1 MSERGSALVMAVF
14 VLAIL
19 SGMALALALLTDN
32 AMFMSLA
39 DRRSKQAYF
48 LAEAGAEAGRQALY
62 NTNGSGSF
70 DNDLVTAAGADTN
83 ISFDPDTIRP
93 VVAADG
99 TVTALTGYG
108 DDVPLIPLTALDDG
122 WYAVF
127 LTNDDANSGGWT
139 STNDDN
145 DRIMLTGIGASAD
158 GGLEVIQVIAEK
170 ATPFPADI
178 PAMTTMFGPGP
189 TWNPAAT
196 SSKTYVGDDCNGLG
210 IPGFNVPT
218 VGLLR
223 TSWEAAVEGALG
235 SPVYTSGGDSSH
247 LTVVNLT
254 DVTDPGVVGSSL
266 GTIDP
271 AWEDCEAF
279 RARVEEVRARA
290 DVVCIEGNSC
300 TLPASSPGRVI
311 FAEGDFTLGSSDSG
325 AGLLWVTGRLT
336 IDGATN
342 WNGILMV
349 VGEGQLYRSGAGT
362 GVVSGATVIADIA
375 GPDNI
380 YGTSDDCSG
389 GTDGFAGAVYDESA
403 GGTGVTTYCNTDVLA
418 ATPVTRYAV
427 AGFRQR

>member
-1 MSERGSALVMAVF
+1 VNDRGSALVMAVF

-48 LAEAGAEAGRQALY
+48 MAEAGAEAGRQALY

-70 DNDLVTAAGADTN
+70 DNDLVTAAGTDGS

-99 TVTALTGYG
+99 TVTGLTGHG

-145 DRIMLTGIGASAD
+145 DRIMVTGIGASA
-158 GGLEVIQVIAEK
+158 GGGFEVVQAIAEK
-170 ATPFPADI
+170 TTPFPADI

-189 TWNPAAT
+189 TWTPPASAL
-196 SSKTYVGDDCNGLG
+196 KTYVGDDCNGTG

-218 VGLLR
+218 VGLLT
-223 TSWEAAVEGALG
+223 TSWEASVEGTLG
-235 SPVYTSGGDSSH
+235 SPIYSSGADTSH
-247 LTVVNLT
+247 VTVVDIT
-254 DVTDPGVVGSSL
+254 DITDPGVVGSSL
-266 GTIDP
+266 GTIDS
-271 AWEDCEAF
+271 AWESCEAF
-279 RARVEEVRARA
+279 RARADEVRARA
-290 DVVCIEGNSC
+290 DVVCIEGSAC

-311 FAEGDFTLGSSDSG
+311 FSEGDFTLTASDSG

-336 IDGATN
+336 VNGDTN
-342 WNGILMV
+342 WSGILMV
-349 VGEGQLYRSGAGT
+349 VGEGEFYRSGAGT
-362 GVVSGATVIADIA
+362 GAVSGATVIADIA
-375 GPDNI
+375 GPDNT
-380 YGTSDDCSG
+380 YGTSDDCTG
-389 GTDGFAGAVYDESA
+389 GTDGFAGAVYDELS
-403 GGTGVTTYCNTDVLA
+403 GGTGVTTYCNADVLA
-418 ATPVTRYAV
+418 STPITRYAV